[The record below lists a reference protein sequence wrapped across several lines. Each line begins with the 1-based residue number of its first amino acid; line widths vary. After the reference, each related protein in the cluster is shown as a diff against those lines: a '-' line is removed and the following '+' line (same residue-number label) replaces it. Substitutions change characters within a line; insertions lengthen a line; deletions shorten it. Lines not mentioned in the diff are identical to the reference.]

1 MHFIIEASVM
11 AKYIRIRHFGPI
23 SESGELEVRAV
34 MVFCGQQGS
43 GKSTIAKLISTCS
56 WIEKALVRKEISRKD
71 LTAKNFRERYCGYH
85 YLSNF
90 FIEGKTYIHY
100 QGERVD
106 IQYRNDT
113 IAVIEKEGTTYHM
126 PQIMYVPAERNFM
139 VAVEQ
144 AEKIRNLPPSL
155 LSLQQVFKKALN
167 AGDYKIPIDGFSVHY
182 DKLNKIAW
190 LHGKD
195 YRLRLHEAASG
206 LQSVIPLMVVSAYL
220 SLMVERGDSHEMS
233 AEELEKLQR
242 EVNNI
247 LEDKSLNE
255 ALRRILIEQLNKRY
269 RNECFLN
276 IVEEPE
282 QNLFPLSQRDVL
294 HRLLAVFNAN
304 EWNGL
309 VITTHSPYIIDELSL
324 AVKAETVM
332 KKAAGKDIGEDIRK
346 VLPVESCLSADKL
359 GVYEIRADGTVAQL
373 PDYDGL
379 PSDDNY
385 LNASL
390 MESNERFNLLL
401 EIEDALEG

>member
-1 MHFIIEASVM
+1 M
-11 AKYIRIRHFGPI
+11 AKSIRIRHFGPI
-23 SESGELEVRAV
+23 SESGELDIKAV
-34 MVFCGQQGS
+34 LVFCGQQGS

-56 WIEKALVRKEISRKD
+56 WIEKALVRKEITRKD

-90 FIEGKTYIHY
+90 FKEGKTYIHY
-100 QGERVD
+100 NGERVD

-113 IAVIEKEGTTYHM
+113 IAVIEKEDSTYHM

-139 VAVEQ
+139 VAVEH

-167 AGDYKIPIDGFSVHY
+167 MGDYKIPIDGFSVHY
-182 DKLNKIAW
+182 DKLNKITW
-190 LHGKD
+190 LHGND

-206 LQSVIPLMVVSAYL
+206 LQSVIPMVVVSAYL
-220 SLMVERGDSHEMS
+220 SMMVESGESHEMS
-233 AEELEKLQR
+233 AEELDKLQK
-242 EVNNI
+242 EVNHI
-247 LEDKSLNE
+247 LEDKNLNE

-269 RNECFLN
+269 KNECFLN

-294 HRLLAVFNAN
+294 HRLLTLFNLN
-304 EWNGL
+304 THNGL
-309 VITTHSPYIIDELSL
+309 IITTHSPYIIDELSL
-324 AVKAETVM
+324 AVKAGAVL
-332 KKAAGKDIGEDIRK
+332 KKAAGKNIDEEIGK
-346 VLPVESCLSADKL
+346 VLPVDSCLSADQL
-359 GVYEIRADGTVAQL
+359 SIFEIRDDGCVVQL
-373 PDYDGL
+373 PNYDGL

-390 MESNERFNLLL
+390 MESNERFNQLL
-401 EIEDALEG
+401 EIEDGLES

>member
-1 MHFIIEASVM
+1 M

-23 SESGELEVRAV
+23 AESGELGIKAV

-56 WIEKALVRKEISRKD
+56 WIEKALARKEITQKD
-71 LTAKNFRERYCGYH
+71 LTGKSFRERFCGYH

-90 FIEGKTYIHY
+90 FKAGKTYIHY
-100 QGERVD
+100 HGER
-106 IQYRNDT
+106 IELTYRNDSLSL
-113 IAVIEKEGTTYHM
+113 VEKEDNYYHM

-155 LSLQQVFKKALN
+155 VTMQQVFKKALN

-182 DKLNKIAW
+182 DKLNKITW

-206 LQSVIPLMVVSAYL
+206 LQSVIPMVVVSFYL
-220 SLMVERGDSHEMS
+220 SLMVEKGESHEMS
-233 AEELEKLQR
+233 AEEMDKLQR

-247 LEDKSLNE
+247 LEDKNLNE
-255 ALRRILIEQLNKRY
+255 ALRRILIERINKRY
-269 RNECFLN
+269 KNECFLN

-282 QNLFPLSQRDVL
+282 QNLFPQSQRDVL
-294 HRLLAVFNAN
+294 HKLLTVFNEN
-304 EWNGL
+304 DLNGL
-309 VITTHSPYIIDELSL
+309 IITTHSPYIIDELSL
-324 AVKAETVM
+324 AVKAGAVL
-332 KKAAGKDIGEDIRK
+332 KKGVGKNIDEAIER
-346 VLPVESCLSADKL
+346 VLPVTSSLTADQLS
-359 GVYEIRADGTVAQL
+359 VYEIKDDGCVVEL
-373 PDYDGL
+373 PNYDGL
-379 PSDDNY
+379 PSDDNF

-390 MESNERFNLLL
+390 MESNERFNQLL
-401 EIEDALEG
+401 EIEDGLEG

>member
-1 MHFIIEASVM
+1 M

-23 SESGELEVRAV
+23 AESGELDIKAV

-56 WIEKALVRKEISRKD
+56 WIEKALARKEITHKD
-71 LTAKNFRERYCGYH
+71 LTGKSFRERFCGYH

-90 FIEGKTYIHY
+90 FKEGKTYIHY
-100 QGERVD
+100 QGERLELT
-106 IQYRNDT
+106 YSNDNLYL
-113 IAVIEKEGTTYHM
+113 IEKEDSYYHM

-155 LSLQQVFKKALN
+155 VTMQQVFKKALN

-182 DKLNKIAW
+182 DKLNKITW

-206 LQSVIPLMVVSAYL
+206 LQSVIPLVVVSLYL
-220 SLMVERGDSHEMS
+220 SLMVEKGESHEMS
-233 AEELEKLQR
+233 AEELDRLQR
-242 EVNNI
+242 EVNGI
-247 LEDKSLNE
+247 LEDKNLTE
-255 ALRRILIEQLNKRY
+255 ALRRILIERINKRY
-269 RNECFLN
+269 KNECFLN

-294 HRLLAVFNAN
+294 HKLLTVFNAN
-304 EWNGL
+304 ELNGL
-309 VITTHSPYIIDELSL
+309 IITTHSPYIIDELSL
-324 AVKAETVM
+324 AVKAGSVLE
-332 KKAAGKDIGEDIRK
+332 KGAGQDIDEAIER
-346 VLPVESCLSADKL
+346 VLPVTSSLTADQLS
-359 GVYEIRADGTVAQL
+359 VYEIKNDGCVVEL
-373 PDYDGL
+373 PNYDGL
-379 PSDDNY
+379 PSDDNF

-390 MESNERFNLLL
+390 MESNERFNQLL
-401 EIEDALEG
+401 EIEDGLEG

>member
-1 MHFIIEASVM
+1 MEKH
-11 AKYIRIRHFGPI
+11 IRIQHFGPI
-23 SESGELEVRAV
+23 TESGELEIKAV

-56 WIEKALVRKEISRKD
+56 WIEKALVRKEIARKD

-90 FIEGKTYIHY
+90 FKEGKTFICYH
-100 QGERVD
+100 GEKVD

-113 IAVIEKEGTTYHM
+113 IAVIEKEYGQYHM
-126 PQIMYVPAERNFM
+126 PQIMYVPAERNCM

-155 LSLQQVFKKALN
+155 LTLQQVFKKALN
-167 AGDYKIPIDGFSVHY
+167 VGDYKIPIDGFSVHY
-182 DKLNKIAW
+182 DKLNKITW

-206 LQSVIPLMVVSAYL
+206 LQSVIPLVVVSVFL
-220 SLMVERGDSHEMS
+220 SMMVEKGESHEMS
-233 AEELEKLQR
+233 AEELDKLQK
-242 EVNNI
+242 EVNTI
-247 LEDKSLNE
+247 LEDKTLNK
-255 ALRRILIEQLNKRY
+255 ALRRILIERLNKRY
-269 RNECFLN
+269 KNECFLN

-304 EWNGL
+304 AFNGL
-309 VITTHSPYIIDELSL
+309 IITTHSPYIIDELSL
-324 AVKAETVM
+324 AVKAGAVL
-332 KKAAGKDIGEDIRK
+332 KKAVGKNIDEELGR
-346 VLPVESCLSADKL
+346 VLPVESCLKDEQLA
-359 GVYEIRADGTVAQL
+359 VYEIREDGCVVQL
-373 PDYDGL
+373 PYYDGL

-385 LNASL
+385 LNVSL
-390 MESNERFNLLL
+390 MESNERFNQLL
-401 EIEDALEG
+401 EIEDGLEG

>member
-1 MHFIIEASVM
+1 M

-23 SESGELEVRAV
+23 VESGELDIKAV

-56 WIEKALVRKEISRKD
+56 WIEKALARKEITHKD
-71 LTAKNFRERYCGYH
+71 LTGKSFRERFCGYH

-90 FIEGKTYIHY
+90 FKEGKTYIHY
-100 QGERVD
+100 QGERLELT
-106 IQYRNDT
+106 YSNDSLYL
-113 IAVIEKEGTTYHM
+113 IEKEDSYYHM

-155 LSLQQVFKKALN
+155 VTMQQVFKKALN

-182 DKLNKIAW
+182 DKLNKITW

-206 LQSVIPLMVVSAYL
+206 LQSVIPLVVVSLYL
-220 SLMVERGDSHEMS
+220 LLMVEKGESHEMS
-233 AEELEKLQR
+233 AEELDKLQR
-242 EVNNI
+242 EVNGI
-247 LEDKSLNE
+247 LEDKNLTE
-255 ALRRILIEQLNKRY
+255 ALRRILIERINKRY
-269 RNECFLN
+269 KNECFLN

-294 HRLLAVFNAN
+294 HKLLTVFNAN
-304 EWNGL
+304 DLNGL
-309 VITTHSPYIIDELSL
+309 IITTHSPYIIDELSL
-324 AVKAETVM
+324 AVKAGAVLKKGAGQNIDET
-332 KKAAGKDIGEDIRK
+332 IER
-346 VLPVESCLSADKL
+346 VLPITSCLDADQL
-359 GVYEIRADGTVAQL
+359 AVYEIKDDGCVVEL
-373 PDYDGL
+373 PNYDGL
-379 PSDDNY
+379 PSDDNF

-390 MESNERFNLLL
+390 MESNERFNQLL
-401 EIEDALEG
+401 EIEDGLEG

>member
-1 MHFIIEASVM
+1 
-11 AKYIRIRHFGPI
+11 
-23 SESGELEVRAV
+23 
-34 MVFCGQQGS
+34 
-43 GKSTIAKLISTCS
+43 
-56 WIEKALVRKEISRKD
+56 
-71 LTAKNFRERYCGYH
+71 
-85 YLSNF
+85 
-90 FIEGKTYIHY
+90 
-100 QGERVD
+100 
-106 IQYRNDT
+106 
-113 IAVIEKEGTTYHM
+113 M

-206 LQSVIPLMVVSAYL
+206 LQSVIPLMVVSTYL

-332 KKAAGKDIGEDIRK
+332 KKAAGKDIEADIRK
-346 VLPVESCLSADKL
+346 VLPVESCLSAEDL
-359 GVYEIRADGTVAQL
+359 AVYEIRADGTVVQL

-390 MESNERFNLLL
+390 MESNERFNQLL
-401 EIEDALEG
+401 EIEDALEC

>member
-1 MHFIIEASVM
+1 M

-23 SESGELEVRAV
+23 LESGELDIKAV

-56 WIEKALVRKEISRKD
+56 WIEKALARKEITYKD
-71 LTAKNFRERYCGYH
+71 LTTKNFKERYCGYH

-90 FIEGKTYIHY
+90 FKEGKTYIHY
-100 QGERVD
+100 QGERVELTYEND
-106 IQYRNDT
+106 NLIIQEN
-113 IAVIEKEGTTYHM
+113 EGNHYHM

-155 LSLQQVFKKALN
+155 LTLQQVFKKALN

-182 DKLNKIAW
+182 DKLNKITW
-190 LHGKD
+190 LHGND

-206 LQSVIPLMVVSAYL
+206 LQSVIPMVVVSAYL
-220 SLMVERGDSHEMS
+220 SMMVERGESHEMS
-233 AEELEKLQR
+233 ADELDKLQK

-247 LEDKSLNE
+247 LEDKKLNE

-269 RNECFLN
+269 KNECFLN

-282 QNLFPLSQRDVL
+282 QNLFPLSQREVL
-294 HRLLAVFNAN
+294 HYLLAVFNLN
-304 EWNGL
+304 SLNGL
-309 VITTHSPYIIDELSL
+309 IITTHSPYIIDELSL
-324 AVKAETVM
+324 AVKAGAVI
-332 KKAAGKDIGEDIRK
+332 KKAAERNIDEDIKK
-346 VLPVESCLSADKL
+346 VLPIGSSLSDDCLSIF
-359 GVYEIRADGTVAQL
+359 EISDDGCVAQL
-373 PDYDGL
+373 PNYDGL

-385 LNASL
+385 LNVSL
-390 MESNERFNLLL
+390 MESNERFNQLL
-401 EIEDALEG
+401 EIEDAYHQTIL

>member
-1 MHFIIEASVM
+1 M

-23 SESGELEVRAV
+23 TESGELDIKAV

-56 WIEKALVRKEISRKD
+56 WIEKALARKEITRKD
-71 LTAKNFRERYCGYH
+71 ITAKNFRNRYCGYH
-85 YLSNF
+85 YLTNF

-100 QGERVD
+100 QGELVD
-106 IQYRNDT
+106 IEYKNDT
-113 IAVIEKEGTTYHM
+113 ITVIEKEDNLYRM

-144 AEKIRNLPPSL
+144 AEKIRNLPPAL
-155 LSLQQVFKKALN
+155 VTLQQVFKKALN
-167 AGDYKIPIDGFSVHY
+167 VGDYKIPIDGFSVHY
-182 DKLNKIAW
+182 DKLNKITW

-206 LQSVIPLMVVSAYL
+206 LQSVIPLVVVSAYL
-220 SLMVERGDSHEMS
+220 SLMVKRGESHEMS
-233 AEELEKLQR
+233 AEELDKLQR
-242 EVNNI
+242 EVNSI

-255 ALRRILIEQLNKRY
+255 ALRRILIERLNKRY
-269 RNECFLN
+269 KNECFLN

-294 HRLLAVFNAN
+294 HRLLTVFNENAF
-304 EWNGL
+304 NGL
-309 VITTHSPYIIDELSL
+309 IITTHSPYIIDELSL
-324 AVKAETVM
+324 VVKAGAVI
-332 KKAAGKDIGEDIRK
+332 KKADGKNINEKIGK
-346 VLPVESCLSADKL
+346 VLPVASCLSAEQL
-359 GVYEIRADGTVAQL
+359 AVYEIKDDGCVVQL
-373 PDYDGL
+373 PTYDGL

-401 EIEDALEG
+401 EIEDGLES

>member
-1 MHFIIEASVM
+1 M

-23 SESGELEVRAV
+23 SESGEIDIKAV

-56 WIEKALVRKEISRKD
+56 WIEKALARKEITHKD
-71 LTAKNFRERYCGYH
+71 LTGKSFRERFCGYH

-90 FIEGKTYIHY
+90 FKDGKTYIHY
-100 QGERVD
+100 QGERLD
-106 IQYRNDT
+106 LTYSNDSLFL
-113 IAVIEKEGTTYHM
+113 IEKENSYYHM

-155 LSLQQVFKKALN
+155 VTLQQVFKKALS
-167 AGDYKIPIDGFSVHY
+167 ASDYKIPIDGFSVHY
-182 DKLNKIAW
+182 DKLNKITW

-206 LQSVIPLMVVSAYL
+206 LQSVIPLVVVSFYL
-220 SLMVERGDSHEMS
+220 SIMVEKGESHEMS
-233 AEELEKLQR
+233 AEELDKLQR

-247 LEDKSLNE
+247 LENKNLTE
-255 ALRRILIEQLNKRY
+255 ALRRILIERINKRY
-269 RNECFLN
+269 KNECFLN

-294 HRLLAVFNAN
+294 HGLLTVFNKNAL
-304 EWNGL
+304 NGL

-324 AVKAETVM
+324 AVKAGAVLE
-332 KKAAGKDIGEDIRK
+332 KGAGQNIEEAVGR
-346 VLPVESCLSADKL
+346 VLPVTSCLNAEQLS
-359 GVYEIRADGTVAQL
+359 VYEIKDDGCVVEL
-373 PDYDGL
+373 PNYDGL

-390 MESNERFNLLL
+390 MESNERFNQLL
-401 EIEDALEG
+401 EIEDGLEG